1 MKIIEFYQDEKHF
14 YIVSEFYNGGE
25 LFEKVASLKTFT
37 EKQAANVVKQILAA
51 VNYCHQNKIVHRYNS
66 HPSIT

>member
-25 LFEKVASLKTFT
+25 LFEKITSLKNFT
-37 EKQAANVVKQILAA
+37 ERPAAAAMKQILSA
-51 VNYCHQNKIVHRYNS
+51 VNYCHQNKIVHR
-66 HPSIT
+66 